1 MRFRLDTQE
10 AGAFLELYR
19 PIGNDPYTRDLR
31 RNLLSKEDQADWDR
45 AMALCEYCRRTDVPN
60 GRVSLDEIL
69 AVASGVIV
77 EIDGKRYCFENVG
90 SENKPLIFAHES
102 GARLAFNDR
111 YKLTPDILKYI
122 TENGFKRVDL

>member
-1 MRFRLDTQE
+1 MSFRFKTEQ

-31 RNLLSKEDQADWDR
+31 LNLLSTEDQEDWDR
-45 AMALCEYCRRTDVPN
+45 AMAACEYCRRTDVPN
-60 GRVSLDEIL
+60 ERVSLDEIL
-69 AVASGVIV
+69 AVASGVVV
-77 EIDGKRYCFENVG
+77 EIDGKRYCFENGG
-90 SENKPLIFAHES
+90 SENKPLIYAHKS

-111 YKLTPDILKYI
+111 HKLTTNIWKYI

>member
-31 RNLLSKEDQADWDR
+31 RNLLSTEDQEDWDR
-45 AMALCEYCRRTDVPN
+45 AMAACEYCRLTDVPN
-60 GRVSLDEIL
+60 ERVSLDEIL
-69 AVASGVIV
+69 AVASGVVV

-90 SENKPLIFAHES
+90 SENKQLIFAHES

-111 YKLTPDILKYI
+111 HKLTPDIWKYI
-122 TENGFKRVDL
+122 TENGFKRVEL